1 MTRREFCSF
10 AIAAVLPGASRAEL
24 VVPVQ
29 IILDSRA
36 KLKPEQIGRFW
47 SRLWPEAVRDFG
59 RCGIRLQSNLHA
71 GEVERPPGREPV
83 IGGLTAGAINV
94 VITGQIPMEWDRGRA
109 LCGVATWYRGRRL
122 CMIALSRA
130 HGHEIP
136 LVSVN
141 TCVHEL
147 LHVLLGDIFDRRPT
161 GWAGVV
167 RELRIDWYAT
177 RMWVL
182 GAAPFPL
189 WQNVSGSRSEL
200 AMTRTIEI
208 RCPRSF

>member
-1 MTRREFCSF
+1 MITRREFFSL
-10 AIAAVLPGASRAEL
+10 ALAAVAPGGPPANL
-24 VVPVQ
+24 LVPVQ
-29 IILDSRA
+29 IVLDSKA
-36 KLKPEQIGRFW
+36 KLKQEQIARFW

-59 RCGIRLQSNLHA
+59 RCGIRLQSSLQN
-71 GEVERPPGREPV
+71 GEVGRPPGREPV
-83 IGGLTAGAINV
+83 ISGLSAGAINL
-94 VITGQIPMEWDRGRA
+94 VITDQIPMEWDKGRA
-109 LCGVATWYRGRRL
+109 LCGVATWYRGHRL

-136 LVSVN
+136 LLSVN

-161 GWAGVV
+161 GLASVV

-182 GAAPFPL
+182 GDGD
-189 WQNVSGSRSEL
+189 V
-200 AMTRTIEI
+200 I
-208 RCPRSF
+208 RGHAGPS